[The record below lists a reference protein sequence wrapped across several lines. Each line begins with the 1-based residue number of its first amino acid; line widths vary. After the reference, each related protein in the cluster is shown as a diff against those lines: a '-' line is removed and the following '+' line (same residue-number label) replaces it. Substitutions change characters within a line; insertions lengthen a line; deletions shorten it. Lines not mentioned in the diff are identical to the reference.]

1 MIDLDI
7 PDSGCWEEK
16 GVGGWGLDI
25 YGLGGD
31 ILDEI

>member
-7 PDSGCWEEK
+7 PGLR
-16 GVGGWGLDI
+16 VGRVRRRGGRGLDI